1 VQGAV
6 AAMRP
11 GRWLVA
17 ASGGRDSMTLLHA
30 LLAARPAEVVAV
42 ATVDHGT
49 GAAARQGVA
58 LVEEACAR
66 AGVRCLV
73 GRVDRRTAATEAG
86 WREARWR
93 FLRASAAQVAGV
105 PVTAHTR
112 DDQAETVV
120 QRLLRM
126 AGPRGLAGMSRSDA
140 AAPAPATAIV
150 RPLLQVPRATVE
162 TYATRHGVAFVED
175 PSNASVRFQRNRV
188 RHELLPALERAHP
201 GFTAWCLELSR
212 RAADWRA
219 EVDVVVDALGVSQP
233 SPDVVVLPVP
243 AVAACDVGAWE
254 QLWPAITARVG
265 IVLDRRGILR
275 AARWA
280 PTARV
285 GQRIPVS
292 GGHRIERTARTFI
305 VRRGAEASGTSV
317 WSEDYIEG

>member
-1 VQGAV
+1 MQGAV

-42 ATVDHGT
+42 ATVDHCT

-58 LVEEACAR
+58 VVEEACAR

-93 FLRASAAQVAGV
+93 FLHASAAQVAGI

-140 AAPAPATAIV
+140 AAAPRIA
-150 RPLLQVPRATVE
+150 RPLLHVSRNAVE

-188 RHELLPALERAHP
+188 RHELLPALERAYP
-201 GFTAWCLELSR
+201 GFTAWCLDLSH

-219 EVDVVVDALGVSQP
+219 EVDAVVNALGVSQP

-254 QLWPAITARVG
+254 QLWPAIAARVG

-280 PTARV
+280 PTARA
-285 GQRIPVS
+285 GQRIPIS